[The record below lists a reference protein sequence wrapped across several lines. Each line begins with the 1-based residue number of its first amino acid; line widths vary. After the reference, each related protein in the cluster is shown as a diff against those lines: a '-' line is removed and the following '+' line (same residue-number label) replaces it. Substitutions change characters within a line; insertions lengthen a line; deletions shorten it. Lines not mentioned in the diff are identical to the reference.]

1 MLIEHHFV
9 IIEKCW
15 LYNELYGAI
24 SHEWCGCLAHVV
36 LVLNTYGADSMHQI
50 SEGLRPIAVYGRV
63 GIKCELRVLKLRSV
77 WSFVLYEA
85 ILLDNILGSMTNYSL
100 DSL

>member
-1 MLIEHHFV
+1 MKKTKYNKENHETF
-9 IIEKCW
+9 W

-50 SEGLRPIAVYGRV
+50 SEGLRP
-63 GIKCELRVLKLRSV
+63 L
-77 WSFVLYEA
+77 LYME
-85 ILLDNILGSMTNYSL
+85 G
-100 DSL
+100 